1 MRSDKDFCIIYTKD
15 ALRQAEEQ
23 GLDLVEVVSHT
34 IPPVC
39 RIMDYKKFLFEKE
52 KKKANSKKKQKQFQ
66 IKEIKMRP
74 TTGYGDYQVKLRS
87 ILRFLKNGDKV
98 KITIRFR
105 GREVIH
111 QELGMNVLNTLK
123 SDLVDNAIIENSP
136 KRDGRQLIMIFGPRK
151 NNFTK

>member
-1 MRSDKDFCIIYTKD
+1 M
-15 ALRQAEEQ
+15 
-23 GLDLVEVVSHT
+23 
-34 IPPVC
+34 
-39 RIMDYKKFLFEKE
+39 
-52 KKKANSKKKQKQFQ
+52 
-66 IKEIKMRP
+66 
-74 TTGYGDYQVKLRS
+74 
-87 ILRFLKNGDKV
+87 